1 MAEPT
6 RELTG
11 LRQIGAADTD
21 LLVAMFAA
29 LPDRDKSFLEGPI
42 DRDTISRWPLD
53 TASSRWIVGTD
64 VAAHGYLGVIPHA
77 GWSSHVGDLRLVVA
91 TDHRHDGIGR
101 ALAHQGLLAGVSLGL
116 RKITVSVAADKEG
129 DIAMFTSIGFRPEAL
144 LEDQIRDRSGAFHDL
159 VLLSHD
165 VIQVGE
171 DLSLVGVDEAVG
183 LGSPTT

>member
-11 LRQIGAADTD
+11 LRRIGATDTD
-21 LLVAMFAA
+21 LVVALFAA

-42 DRDTISRWPLD
+42 DRDTIAAWSLD
-53 TASSRWIVGTD
+53 TTSSRWIVGTD
-64 VAAHGYLGVIPHA
+64 AAAYAYLGVIPHT
-77 GWSSHVGDLRLVVA
+77 GWSSHVGDLRLVVGA
-91 TDHRHDGIGR
+91 DYRGGGIGR
-101 ALAHQGLLAGVSLGL
+101 ALAHHGLLAGVALGL

-144 LEDQIRDRSGAFHDL
+144 LEDQIRDSNGAFHDV

-165 VIQVGE
+165 VAQVDA
-171 DLSLVGVDEAVG
+171 DLALVGLDEAVG
-183 LGSPTT
+183 LGSTAA

>member
-11 LRQIGAADTD
+11 LRPISPNDVD
-21 LLVAMFAA
+21 VLVAMFAA
-29 LPDRDKSFLEGPI
+29 LPDRDKTFVEDRV
-42 DRDTISRWPLD
+42 DRDTVARWPLD
-53 TASSRWIVGTD
+53 PTASRWIVGTGD
-64 VAAHGYLGVIPHA
+64 SAHGYLGVIPHA

-91 TDHRHDGIGR
+91 GDHRRKGLGR
-101 ALAHQGLLAGVSLGL
+101 ALAQHGLLTGVALGL

-144 LEDQIRDRSGAFHDL
+144 LEDHIRDRHGAFHDL

-165 VIQVGE
+165 VAEVGD
-171 DLSLVGVDEAVG
+171 DLSLVGVSEAVG
-183 LGSPTT
+183 LGTPST

>member
-11 LRQIGAADTD
+11 LRRIGAADID

-29 LPDRDKSFLEGPI
+29 LPDRDRSFLEGPL
-42 DRDTISRWPLD
+42 DHDTVARWPLD
-53 TASSRWIVGTD
+53 TSSSRWIAGTETD
-64 VAAHGYLGVIPHA
+64 AHGYLGVIPHA
-77 GWSSHVGDLRLVVA
+77 GWSSHVGELRLVVA
-91 TDHRHDGIGR
+91 SGHRREGIGR
-101 ALAHQGLLAGVSLGL
+101 ALAHHGLLEGVALGL
-116 RKITVSVAADKEG
+116 RKITVSVAAEKEG

-144 LEDQIRDRSGAFHDL
+144 LEDQIRDRDGAFHDL

-165 VIQVGE
+165 VAQVGE

-183 LGSPTT
+183 LGTGPA